1 MIFDLP
7 IVNEETGECEC
18 PCIFSSGHCDITFQ
32 YTNSNAIQ
40 DDGFDFYI
48 IPPKGPE
55 RFVGNIDAKC
65 KSYEDP
71 PCDCAAVDVFSF
83 TTRIY
88 QSDLDPCE
96 PCTIQ
101 WRSELVQ
108 DNGCGTLGFFE
119 IIGPYGDV
127 PDAGEIGG
135 SGSIDLRSVCISE

>member
-1 MIFDLP
+1 MSFDLP
-7 IVNEETGECEC
+7 VVNEETGQCEC
-18 PCIFSSGHCDITFQ
+18 PCIFPGGRCDITFQ
-32 YTNSNAIQ
+32 YTNTNKIQ

-48 IPPKGPE
+48 IPPQGPE

-71 PCDCAAVDVFSF
+71 PCGCAAVDVFSF
-83 TTRIY
+83 TTPIY
-88 QSDLDPCE
+88 QSDLDPCK
-96 PCTIQ
+96 PCSLQ

-135 SGSIDLRSVCISE
+135 SGTIDLRSVCTPS